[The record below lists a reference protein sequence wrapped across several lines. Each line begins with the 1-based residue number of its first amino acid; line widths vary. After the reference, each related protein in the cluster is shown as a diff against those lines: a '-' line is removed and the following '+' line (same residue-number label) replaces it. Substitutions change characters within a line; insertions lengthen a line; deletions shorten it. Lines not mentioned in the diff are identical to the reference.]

1 MQYLIKSIIK
11 VIKKS
16 FFIKKENVDKKFA
29 LKKKKMNCE
38 EVKQKISIRIVLES
52 FNLFPVKENRK
63 TAFYF
68 ALDREE
74 KIPSLSVNFVKNKAF
89 DFGTGKRY
97 DVISIVQQMNQCSV
111 SEALKYLEKF
121 DFSVKNEIQNEE
133 TKQYKEYKI
142 LNVLEIQH
150 PALIQY
156 LKSRKVYEQKDLVK
170 EIEYDLNGK
179 KYFGV
184 GFFNNSGG
192 VEIRNKYSKICLG
205 KKDVTL
211 IKNKLNISN
220 EILIFEGFFDYLTFR
235 NLEKKENL
243 SSDYLILNSTAM
255 LFKVEEKLKKY
266 NKISMFLD
274 NDSNGEFVKS
284 KIQNQY
290 KNVEDCSLIY
300 RCFKDLNEWGCLRI
314 KK

>member
-1 MQYLIKSIIK
+1 
-11 VIKKS
+11 
-16 FFIKKENVDKKFA
+16 
-29 LKKKKMNCE
+29 MNCE
-38 EVKQKISIRIVLES
+38 EVKEKISIRTVLES

-74 KIPSLSVNFVKNKAF
+74 KIPSLSVDFVKNKAF
-89 DFGTGKRY
+89 DFGTGKSY

-121 DFSVKNEIQNEE
+121 VFSVQKKFQNEE
-133 TKQYKEYKI
+133 AKLQKEYKI
-142 LNVLEIQH
+142 LNVREIQH

-156 LKSRKVYEQKDLVK
+156 LKSRKVYEQKELVK
-170 EIEYDLNGK
+170 EIEYEVNEK
-179 KYFGV
+179 KYFGI

-211 IKNKLNISN
+211 MKSELNSFN
-220 EILIFEGFFDYLTFR
+220 EILIFEGFFDYLTFK
-235 NLEKKENL
+235 NLEKTEN
-243 SSDYLILNSTAM
+243 SNSDYLILNSTAM
-255 LFKVEEKLKKY
+255 FFKIEKLLNEY

-274 NDSNGEFVKS
+274 NDSN
-284 KIQNQY
+284 
-290 KNVEDCSLIY
+290 
-300 RCFKDLNEWGCLRI
+300 
-314 KK
+314 

>member
-1 MQYLIKSIIK
+1 M
-11 VIKKS
+11 
-16 FFIKKENVDKKFA
+16 DKKFA

-38 EVKQKISIRIVLES
+38 EVKEKISIRTVLES

-74 KIPSLSVNFVKNKAF
+74 KIPSLSVDFVKNKAF
-89 DFGTGKRY
+89 DFGTGKSY

-121 DFSVKNEIQNEE
+121 DFSVQNEFHNE
-133 TKQYKEYKI
+133 ELMQKKEYEI
-142 LNVLEIQH
+142 LKVRKIQH

-156 LKSRKVYEQKDLVK
+156 LKSRKVYEQKELVK
-170 EIEYDLNGK
+170 EVEYELNGK
-179 KYFGV
+179 KYFGIR
-184 GFFNNSGG
+184 FFNNSGG

-211 IKNKLNISN
+211 IKNELNISN
-220 EILIFEGFFDYLTFR
+220 EILIFEGFFDYLTFKK
-235 NLEKKENL
+235 LEKKEN
-243 SSDYLILNSTAM
+243 SNSDYLILNSTAM
-255 LFKVEEKLKKY
+255 FFKVEEILKNY
-266 NKISMFLD
+266 DKISLFLD
-274 NDSNGEFVKS
+274 NDANGKFVKS

-300 RCFKDLNEWGCLRI
+300 HGFKDLNEWFVNDRMFL
-314 KK
+314 

>member
-1 MQYLIKSIIK
+1 M
-11 VIKKS
+11 
-16 FFIKKENVDKKFA
+16 DKKFA

-38 EVKQKISIRIVLES
+38 EVKEKISIRTVLES

-74 KIPSLSVNFVKNKAF
+74 KIPSLSVDFVKNKAF
-89 DFGTGKRY
+89 DFGTGKSY

-121 DFSVKNEIQNEE
+121 DFSVQNEFHNE
-133 TKQYKEYKI
+133 ELMQKKEYEI
-142 LNVLEIQH
+142 LKARKIQH

-156 LKSRKVYEQKDLVK
+156 LKSRKVYEQKELVK
-170 EIEYDLNGK
+170 EVEYELNGK
-179 KYFGV
+179 KYFGI

-211 IKNKLNISN
+211 IKNELNISN
-220 EILIFEGFFDYLTFR
+220 EIVVYEGFFDYLTFK
-235 NLEKKENL
+235 NLEKTEN
-243 SSDYLILNSTAM
+243 SNSDYIILNSTSM
-255 LFKVEEKLKKY
+255 LFKVEETLKKY
-266 NKISMFLD
+266 DKISLFLD
-274 NDSNGEFVKS
+274 NDKNGNATKKAIIKKYE
-284 KIQNQY
+284 
-290 KNVEDCSLIY
+290 NVEDCSLIY
-300 RCFKDLNEWGCLRI
+300 QKFKDLNEWFCNDDCRSF
-314 KK
+314 

>member
-1 MQYLIKSIIK
+1 
-11 VIKKS
+11 
-16 FFIKKENVDKKFA
+16 
-29 LKKKKMNCE
+29 MNCE
-38 EVKQKISIRIVLES
+38 EVKEKINIRTVLES

-74 KIPSLSVNFVKNKAF
+74 KIPSLSVDFVKNKAF
-89 DFGTGKRY
+89 DFGTGKSY

-121 DFSVKNEIQNEE
+121 DFSVQNKFQNEK
-133 TKQYKEYKI
+133 TKQKKEYKI
-142 LNVLEIQH
+142 LNVCEIQH
-150 PALIQY
+150 PALTQY
-156 LKSRKVYEQKDLVK
+156 LKFRKVYGQKDLVK
-170 EIEYDLNGK
+170 EIEYELNGK
-179 KYFGV
+179 KYFGI
-184 GFFNNSGG
+184 GFFNNSRG

-211 IKNKLNISN
+211 LKNELNCFN

-235 NLEKKENL
+235 NLEKEEN
-243 SSDYLILNSTAM
+243 SNCDYLILNSTAM
-255 LFKVEEKLKKY
+255 LFKVEETLKKY

-274 NDSNGEFVKS
+274 NDSNGELIKS

-290 KNVEDCSLIY
+290 KNGEDCSLIY
-300 RCFKDLNEWGCLRI
+300 RGFKDLNEWFCSKEDL
-314 KK
+314 

>member
-1 MQYLIKSIIK
+1 
-11 VIKKS
+11 
-16 FFIKKENVDKKFA
+16 
-29 LKKKKMNCE
+29 MNCE
-38 EVKQKISIRIVLES
+38 EVKEKINIRTVLES

-74 KIPSLSVNFVKNKAF
+74 KIPSLLVDFVKNKAF
-89 DFGTGKRY
+89 DFGTGKSY

-121 DFSVKNEIQNEE
+121 VFSVQKKFQNEE
-133 TKQYKEYKI
+133 AKLQKEYKI
-142 LNVLEIQH
+142 LNVREIQH

-156 LKSRKVYEQKDLVK
+156 LKSRKLYEQKELVK
-170 EIEYDLNGK
+170 EIEYEVNGK
-179 KYFGV
+179 KYFGI

-211 IKNKLNISN
+211 VENQSS
-220 EILIFEGFFDYLTFR
+220 EICIFEGFFDYLTYK
-235 NLEKKENL
+235 NLEKKEN
-243 SSDYLILNSTAM
+243 SNSDYLILNSTAM
-255 LFKVEEKLKKY
+255 LFKIEKKLEKY
-266 NKISMFLD
+266 DKISLFLD
-274 NDSNGEFVKS
+274 NDSNGELAKS

-300 RCFKDLNEWGCLRI
+300 QNFKDLNEWFVNDRMFL
-314 KK
+314 

>member
-1 MQYLIKSIIK
+1 
-11 VIKKS
+11 
-16 FFIKKENVDKKFA
+16 
-29 LKKKKMNCE
+29 MNCE
-38 EVKQKISIRIVLES
+38 EVKEKINIRTVLES

-74 KIPSLSVNFVKNKAF
+74 KIPSLSVDFVKNKAF
-89 DFGTGKRY
+89 DFGTGKSY

-111 SEALKYLEKF
+111 SEALKYLETF
-121 DFSVKNEIQNEE
+121 DFSIHNEFQNEG

-142 LNVLEIQH
+142 LNVREIQH

-156 LKSRKVYEQKDLVK
+156 LKSRKVYEQKELVK
-170 EIEYDLNGK
+170 EIEYELNGK

-211 IKNKLNISN
+211 LKNELNSFN
-220 EILIFEGFFDYLTFR
+220 EILIFEGFFDYLTFK
-235 NLEKKENL
+235 NLEKNEN
-243 SSDYLILNSTAM
+243 SNSDYIILNSTSM
-255 LFKVEEKLKKY
+255 LFKVEETLKKY
-266 NKISMFLD
+266 DKISLFLD
-274 NDSNGEFVKS
+274 NDKNGNATKKAILKKYE
-284 KIQNQY
+284 
-290 KNVEDCSLIY
+290 NVEDCSLIY
-300 RCFKDLNEWGCLRI
+300 QKFKDLNEWFCNDDCRSF
-314 KK
+314 